1 MRRLLLPLL
10 ILTFVVQ
17 LQAVLIP
24 GEALPPG
31 PSAASEERLLPATTD
46 PRYPVNIVGH
56 LALPYVETFAVN
68 GDIIYCLAVWGLFV
82 VDASDP
88 MAPVVV
94 SQVFFDAG
102 IYSNGIGVSGTH
114 VYLIRRG
121 TGTERYLV
129 SVDVSNPA
137 APVISGECLLE
148 SLGYCFINYGQYL
161 VILDSGNIAIVDIS
175 NPAAPQPVAMQYRA
189 SGWRGVMRGDKLFT
203 IEGADVR
210 VVDLSVPTAPTTVTT
225 YTEFVDAKYLTGEG
239 DRLYV
244 VDRTGDDTNE
254 IVALDISAPAAPVR
268 LGAYNGPLYGQID
281 VIDANVYG
289 TRGQN
294 EYVHV
299 IDFNNPAEPVRVGSV
314 PTQSWGAMAVGHQ
327 LYFELLNKISIFSA
341 TNPAAP
347 VLIGSYE
354 GTYSWAHDIDVRGN
368 LAAIACGH
376 LILADITD
384 RAHPQMLAS
393 WYPPGYGAWSVEL
406 VDGIA
411 YVADGEAIN
420 ALDISDPANPV
431 LTGRV
436 VEPYLSM
443 NVLID
448 GDRAYSTG
456 GAGVQ
461 FIDLSD
467 PLHPVAE
474 MVYSEPGME
483 YTTSMQMRDQTL
495 FVHWFTGAET
505 STVSFLDVTV
515 PSAPVKL
522 GEYVSAYSAQ
532 GKDIALAGDYLC
544 LIEGGGHF
552 DVIDISSPA
561 TPAKVGSEYLKDGRA
576 YGSVVDGDYVFTGA
590 RSLSIV
596 DLYSPWYPQE
606 VSTNFYGDRGEAIE
620 FEGGNLFLYANGSL
634 YVLEAPVPVILN
646 GDCDNTGEVS
656 VSDAVFMINFI
667 FSDGPEPLPYRS
679 ADVNCDRLVTISDAV
694 YLIMWVFGG
703 GPAPC
708 QQ

>member
-10 ILTFVVQ
+10 ILVFFVQ
-17 LQAVLIP
+17 LQAVP
-24 GEALPPG
+24 VPSEALPPG
-31 PSAASEERLLPATTD
+31 PSAVSEERLLPTATD
-46 PRYPVNIVGH
+46 PRYPVNVVGH

-68 GDIIYCLAVWGLFV
+68 GDIIYCLADWGLFI
-82 VDASDP
+82 VDASDLL
-88 MAPVVV
+88 APIVV
-94 SQVFFDAG
+94 SQVFFEAG

-121 TGTERYLV
+121 AGTERNLV
-129 SVDVSNPA
+129 SVDVSDPA

-148 SLGYCFINYGQYL
+148 SLGYTFLNYGDYL
-161 VILDSGNIAIVDIS
+161 VILDPGKIVVVDIS
-175 NPAAPQPVAMQYRA
+175 DPAAPQLVAMQYRA
-189 SGWRGVMRGDKLFT
+189 SGWRGVMRGDNLYT

-225 YTEFVDAKYLTGEG
+225 YTEFVDARYLTGEG

-254 IVALDISAPAAPVR
+254 IVALDISEPTAPVR

-299 IDFNNPAEPVRVGSV
+299 IDFINPAQPVRVGSV
-314 PTQSWGAMAVGHQ
+314 ATQSWGAMAVGHQ
-327 LYFELLNKISIFSA
+327 LYFELLNKISIFNA

-347 VLIGSYE
+347 VLIGSFA

-376 LILADITD
+376 LILADVTD

-406 VDGIA
+406 EDGIA
-411 YVADGEAIN
+411 YVADGQAIN

-431 LTGRV
+431 LIDRL
-436 VEPYLSM
+436 VEPYLSL
-443 NVLID
+443 NLLVD
-448 GDRAYSTG
+448 GDHAYSSG
-456 GAGVQ
+456 GTGVQ

-467 PLHPVAE
+467 PFHPVAE

-483 YTTSMQMRDQTL
+483 YTTSMQMRDKTL
-495 FVHWFTGAET
+495 FVHWFTGAQT
-505 STVSFLDVTV
+505 STVSFLDVTT
-515 PSAPVKL
+515 PAAPVKL
-522 GEYVSAYSAQ
+522 GEYVSGYSPQ
-532 GKDIALAGDYLC
+532 GKDFALAGDYLY

-552 DVIDISSPA
+552 DVIDISSLTAPV
-561 TPAKVGSEYLKDGRA
+561 KVGSA
-576 YGSVVDGDYVFTGA
+576 YQYGGYSRGGAVDGDYVYTGS

-596 DLYSPWYPQE
+596 DVYSPRYPQE
-606 VSTNFYGDRGEAIE
+606 VSTNSYGDRGEAIA
-620 FEGGNLFLYANGSL
+620 FEGGNLFLYANGVM

-667 FSDGPEPLPYRS
+667 FSRGPEPLPYRS

-694 YLIMWVFGG
+694 YLIMWIFGG
-703 GPAPC
+703 GTAPC